1 MFYTVYKI
9 TNNINKKYYIGK
21 HQTKDLNDGY
31 MGSGK
36 LLKRAIKK
44 YGLVNF
50 SKEILHVFQ
59 TEQEMNDK
67 EKELVILQEMCY
79 NLCEGGK
86 GGFGYINNN
95 SLGVSNNQ
103 KQSARVS
110 INTARKYVKRES
122 LLNNLKLAQT
132 KRQEIFPNGVWNGKQ
147 HSEETKRKMSQTK
160 NGTNIGSKN
169 SQFGTFWI
177 TNGTINQK
185 CRGEIPLGFYR
196 GRVSN

>member
-44 YGLVNF
+44 YGLDNF

-86 GGFGYINNN
+86 GGFGYINDMDNPL
-95 SLGVSNNQ
+95 SLQIKRVQAKANFGPTNSNNG
-103 KQSARVS
+103 KIYGK
-110 INTARKYVKRES
+110 INIANAHKLGKVKYDTFTGRKH
-122 LLNNLKLAQT
+122 T
-132 KRQEIFPNGVWNGKQ
+132 
-147 HSEETKRKMSQTK
+147 EETKRKMSIAAKKRIAKRQE
-160 NGTNIGSKN
+160 
-169 SQFGTFWI
+169 I
-177 TNGTINQK
+177 T
-185 CRGEIPLGFYR
+185 P
-196 GRVSN
+196 